1 MSRMTKNG
9 MKQLFTALIVFFLSI
24 AAQAQLH
31 FGDSLRV
38 SLLTVAPGEQAFER
52 FGHTGLRVTDLRTG
66 QDVVFHYGVY
76 DYTEPNFIWHFVE
89 GKCNYRMGANY
100 MRDFLTE
107 HRRRR
112 LDVTEQ
118 VLQLD
123 SAQAKRLVDALVEN
137 YKPQNR
143 NYRYNFFFD
152 NCATRPFAMLNRC
165 ADIQYDTAWVR
176 DVTLR
181 DMVHEKTGIGQ
192 WLDFGIALTVAGRAD
207 KQASFTEQMFLPDYL
222 SRAIGHAEID
232 GRKLVGETRS
242 YPMGDGAVTD
252 TGCGL
257 FRPMPIGCL
266 VLAIGVLL
274 TVLDH
279 VNRRDGQRHWPQKSA
294 QTFDTV
300 WLLATGLAG
309 CIVWLLNFFSEHPA
323 VDHNLNCLWLLPTNL
338 LFITFIWTKRGEKV
352 RRIYFFIIFAAVILY
367 IMSVCVSAQYCHAAF
382 VPMIATVLLR
392 SAANIASR
400 K

>member
-1 MSRMTKNG
+1 
-9 MKQLFTALIVFFLSI
+9 MKQFISTLIVFFLAIS
-24 AAQAQLH
+24 AEAQLH

-52 FGHTGLRVTDLRTG
+52 FGHTGLRVTDLKTNH
-66 QDVVFHYGVY
+66 DVVFHYGVY

-123 SAQAKRLVDALVEN
+123 SAQAKTLVNALVEN
-137 YKPQNR
+137 YLPQNR

-152 NCATRPFAMLNRC
+152 NCATRPFMMLNRC
-165 ADIQYDTAWVR
+165 ATIEYDTTWVR
-176 DVTLR
+176 DMTLR
-181 DMVHEKTGIGQ
+181 DMLHEKTGIGQ

-207 KQASFTEQMFLPDYL
+207 QRASFAEQMFLPDYL
-222 SRAIGHAEID
+222 SQAIGHAKTN
-232 GRKLVGETRS
+232 GHAMVSETLS
-242 YPMGDGAVTD
+242 YPFGDGAAFD
-252 TGCGL
+252 TGAWFL
-257 FRPMPIGCL
+257 RPMPIGCI
-266 VLAIGVLL
+266 VFAIGLLL
-274 TVLDH
+274 TILANVH
-279 VNRRDGQRHWPQKSA
+279 RREEQRHWPRIWSRI
-294 QTFDTV
+294 FDTV

-309 CIVWLLNFFSEHPA
+309 CIVWLLNFLSEHPA

-338 LFITFIWTKRGEKV
+338 LFIAFIWTKRGEKV

-382 VPMIATVLLR
+382 VPLIATVLMR
-392 SAANIASR
+392 CADHIWNR